1 MAYAWGRGFVG
12 RDQLSP
18 SRVAQP
24 EGTPVRPWAIAED
37 QVKVAAS
44 ASHVEVAI
52 SLSKCPLAQ
61 VFSGSGAVALP
72 AAVEVRTGPANAEK
86 QHRQSRSSRCA
97 GATPAALSASTGSDD
112 GATGFT
118 VKGQLR

>member
-1 MAYAWGRGFVG
+1 
-12 RDQLSP
+12 
-18 SRVAQP
+18 
-24 EGTPVRPWAIAED
+24 VRPWAIAED

-72 AAVEVRTGPANAEK
+72 AAVEVRIGPANAEK
-86 QHRQSRSSRCA
+86 QHRQSRSAGVPGRRRRRCRRRL
-97 GATPAALSASTGSDD
+97 G
-112 GATGFT
+112 
-118 VKGQLR
+118 RM